1 MGKRKAGT
9 YFVKNTE
16 DIFMIEKKVEDS
28 TACNAFM
35 KNATAVILEYVL
47 EVGIDKAVE
56 DCVKDSEIVRCF
68 PHLESYAKEHGFI

>member
-1 MGKRKAGT
+1 
-9 YFVKNTE
+9 
-16 DIFMIEKKVEDS
+16 MIEKRIEDS
-28 TACNAFM
+28 TACNVFM

-56 DCVKDSEIVRCF
+56 DCVKDSEIVHCF

>member
-1 MGKRKAGT
+1 
-9 YFVKNTE
+9 
-16 DIFMIEKKVEDS
+16 
-28 TACNAFM
+28 M

-56 DCVKDSEIVRCF
+56 DCVKDSEIVHCF

>member
-1 MGKRKAGT
+1 
-9 YFVKNTE
+9 
-16 DIFMIEKKVEDS
+16 MIEKKVEDS

-35 KNATAVILEYVL
+35 KNATAVILEYML